1 LFCFS
6 AKAEIYKNA
15 VEVVVGSY
23 EGSERDF
30 KTILELVNVY
40 NLELYRENEMGEQK
54 NV

>member
-1 LFCFS
+1 MKKS
-6 AKAEIYKNA
+6 EIYKNA
-15 VEVVVGSY
+15 IEAVIGSY

-40 NLELYRENEMGEQK
+40 NLELYRENEMGEQN